1 MRPCEVYLLTYLFV
15 GKKRILTFGSQ
26 ILLESSLLSL
36 STVLWSLLRQTV
48 NLEHK
53 SGWYWL
59 PQSPQSQGFSLAASG
74 QQSFQSLQS
83 QKGHC
88 FGVYFRHLLFMWKR
102 ERDGHLFLH
111 YGVSSNP
118 WGWLLRR
125 FGLFWC
131 MPFLLCMA
139 IKAWSVSPFKRCKLL
154 LQKSAP
160 LVVQWSIRRG
170 R

>member
-1 MRPCEVYLLTYLFV
+1 MYLLTYLSV

-36 STVLWSLLRQTV
+36 STGLWSLLQQTV

-59 PQSPQSQGFSLAASG
+59 PLRVKVLVWLAVANRVSR
-74 QQSFQSLQS
+74 
-83 QKGHC
+83 
-88 FGVYFRHLLFMWKR
+88 VYNLRRGIILESISDICSSCGK

-111 YGVSSNP
+111 YGVSSNL

-139 IKAWSVSPFKRCKLL
+139 IKGWRAAPFKWCKLL